1 MNKNNPKSVQSDE
14 SVFNLHY
21 EVGKLIGKIEFLEQR
36 IKCQE
41 QVQEKTL
48 EHIQALCKT
57 IENLSNGIKA
67 LGDYCDRLDRRLE
80 SHDM

>member
-1 MNKNNPKSVQSDE
+1 MNKTTKTAQNDE

-21 EVGKLIGKIEFLEQR
+21 EVGKLIGKIEFLEDKVKR
-36 IKCQE
+36 QE
-41 QVQEKTL
+41 QVQEKVL
-48 EHIQALCKT
+48 ENVQVLCKT
-57 IENLSNGIKA
+57 IENLSNGVRA

>member
-1 MNKNNPKSVQSDE
+1 MNKTTKTVKNDE

-21 EVGKLIGKIEFLEQR
+21 EVGKLIGKIEFLEDKVKR
-36 IKCQE
+36 QE
-41 QVQEKTL
+41 QVQEKVL
-48 EHIQALCKT
+48 ENVQVLCKT
-57 IENLSNGIKA
+57 IENLSNGVTA

>member
-1 MNKNNPKSVQSDE
+1 MSKNNPKSVQSDE

-21 EVGKLIGKIEFLEQR
+21 EVGKLIGKIEFLEEKVKR
-36 IKCQE
+36 QE
-41 QVQEKTL
+41 QVQEKIL
-48 EHIQALCKT
+48 ENVQVLCKT
-57 IENLSNGIKA
+57 IESLSNGINA

>member
-1 MNKNNPKSVQSDE
+1 MSKNNPKSVQSDE

-21 EVGKLIGKIEFLEQR
+21 EVGKLIGKIEILEDK
-36 IKCQE
+36 IKKQE
-41 QVQEKTL
+41 QAQERTAENVQTL
-48 EHIQALCKT
+48 CAT
-57 IENLSNGIKA
+57 IESLSRGIKA